1 MWRERPLVEEM
12 RVTRSVGSAADEW
25 SFSARMLNLLFEAA
39 AAARNGVEFSN
50 SEVADAIN
58 QRAER
63 RVISDETIRKLRIPG
78 GPQPSFDKVAHI
90 AAFFQ
95 VPLDAFKDGTATHEA
110 VAGEANKLLDARRR
124 HTEKVDRQVAEDAES
139 VQLLARSARRLDSR
153 GLKLAM
159 EFISSL
165 QKMQKP
171 QT

>member
-1 MWRERPLVEEM
+1 MTQPD
-12 RVTRSVGSAADEW
+12 GSAVDEW

-39 AAARNGVEFSN
+39 AAARNGVEYTN

-58 QRAER
+58 RSAGR
-63 RVISDETIRKLRIPG
+63 RVISDETIRKLRSPG
-78 GPQPSFDKVAHI
+78 GPQPSFDKVAHL

-95 VPLDAFKDGTATHEA
+95 VPLDAFKEGTATHKA
-110 VAGEANKLLDARRR
+110 VASEANKLLETRRK
-124 HTEKVDRQVAEDAES
+124 HTEKVNRQVAEES
-139 VQLLARSARRLDSR
+139 KEVQMLARSARRLDSR

-171 QT
+171 RS